1 MISRLLDRAIDR
13 RGAALPVALMGLV
26 AISVLVTAALVT
38 SSTEYAIGGAHRLA
52 ARSLY
57 SADAALEQYLANRVA
72 ANQSPW
78 LAPTTTGSVTGPD
91 GTVYTVQVDR
101 LSDASNT
108 GGAQMTRDEIF
119 SLLVQPASGRG
130 RSVGAFIATRRSAN
144 RLSMAIQAGAT
155 SGGNLSVSG
164 NAVISDGRSGTNYC
178 GMQSDS
184 TTAPYAVQVT
194 AGSTVTLGNNAGNS
208 IEGATNVTNYTKDRL
223 EENVLGA
230 GVTLQ
235 SLALS
240 AQIRFGPQFGR
251 PNFNNAT
258 TVIATAADT
267 AYNWGCPQVLLG
279 SVLTCPSGSTTRE
292 RVVVI
297 DASTMQDSTV
307 RINGRY
313 GQGMLIVLNGSLEI
327 QGNFTYKGV
336 ILVEKDMFIK
346 GGSAGQESKIEGSVI
361 SFGASSTVEDNI
373 TGTATIKFNRCA
385 INDAQNALNSNALA
399 SAAQGRLGS
408 TYNWYELIR

>member
-1 MISRLLDRAIDR
+1 MMYRYAGSTRNQ
-13 RGAALPVALMGLV
+13 RGAALPAALLGLV
-26 AISVLVTAALVT
+26 AITLLVTAALFT
-38 SSTEYAIGGAHRLA
+38 SSTEFAISSAHRLA
-52 ARSLY
+52 ATSLY
-57 SADAALEQYLANRVA
+57 SADAALDQYLADRVTT
-72 ANQSPW
+72 NQASW
-78 LAPTTTGSVTGPD
+78 LAPTTSGTVTGPD
-91 GTVYTVQVDR
+91 GTTYTVQVDR
-101 LSDASNT
+101 LSDLTVRTTNP
-108 GGAQMTRDEIF
+108 MTRTEIF
-119 SLLVQPASGRG
+119 NLLVQPQNGRG
-130 RSVGAFIATRRSAN
+130 RSIGAFISARREAA
-144 RLSMAIQAGAT
+144 RLNTNIQAGAT

-194 AGSTVTLGNNAGNS
+194 SGSTVTLGNNATNS
-208 IEGATNVTNYTKDRL
+208 IEGATNVTSYTKDRL

-235 SLALS
+235 SLAQY

-258 TVIATAADT
+258 TVIATATDT

-279 SVLTCPSGSTTRE
+279 SVLTCPTGSTERE

-336 ILVEKDMFIK
+336 ILVQKDMFIK

-361 SFGASSTVEDNI
+361 AFGASSTVEDNI

-385 INDAQNALNSNALA
+385 INDAQNALNNNALN
-399 SAAQGRLGS
+399 SAPQRRGR
-408 TYNWYELIR
+408 TYSWYELIR

>member
-1 MISRLLDRAIDR
+1 MISRLLGRTGDRQ
-13 RGAALPVALMGLV
+13 GAALPVALMGLV
-26 AISVLVTAALVT
+26 AISVLVTAALAT
-38 SSTEYAIGGAHRLA
+38 SSTEYAIGAAHRLA
-52 ARSLY
+52 AKSLY
-57 SADAALEQYLANRVA
+57 TADAALEQYVADRVA
-72 ANQSPW
+72 TNQSPW

-91 GTVYTVQVDR
+91 GTTYTVQVDR
-101 LSDASNT
+101 LSDVSTPAPSL
-108 GGAQMTRDEIF
+108 TRTEIF
-119 SLLVQPASGRG
+119 SLLVQPTGGRG
-130 RSVGAFIATRRSAN
+130 RSVGAFITTVRSATPLTMN
-144 RLSMAIQAGAT
+144 IQAGAT

-178 GMQSDS
+178 GMSADS
-184 TTAPYAVQVT
+184 TTSPYAVQVT
-194 AGSTVTLGNNAGNS
+194 SGSTVTLGNNAANS
-208 IEGATNVTNYTKDRL
+208 IEGATNVTSYTKDRL

-235 SLALS
+235 SLAEN
-240 AQIRFGPQFGR
+240 AQIKFGPRFGR
-251 PNFNNAT
+251 PNFNNAST
-258 TVIATAADT
+258 IIATATDT
-267 AYNWGCPQVLLG
+267 LYNWGCPQVLLG

-292 RVVVI
+292 RVVAI
-297 DASTMQDSTV
+297 DASTMPDSTV

-336 ILVEKDMFIK
+336 ILVQKDMFIK

-385 INDAQNALNSNALA
+385 ITDAQNALNSNALA
-399 SAAQGRLGS
+399 NAVQGRLGG
-408 TYNWYELIR
+408 TYSWYELIR